1 MTTAINRLRKQAGHH
16 GRFFL
21 GLDTGPSRGR
31 KNNCGYALV
40 GTDGVVHDA
49 GVWRLTRP
57 SLLGRW
63 AELRKVASIYIGQLA
78 FIVAAG
84 IEEPWIDPEN
94 PQVGLK
100 LAKTWG
106 ILASLCWQ
114 RGFYVCGISP
124 VTAKVALTKN
134 SRASK
139 EEVFTVA
146 KMLWPDVKQFDE
158 ADAIAVA
165 TATRDMIV
173 KKAMLEAADG

>member
-1 MTTAINRLRKQAGHH
+1 M
-16 GRFFL
+16 
-21 GLDTGPSRGR
+21 
-31 KNNCGYALV
+31 
-40 GTDGVVHDA
+40 
-49 GVWRLTRP
+49 TRP

-63 AELRKVASIYIGQLA
+63 AELRKVASAYIGKLA

-84 IEEPWIDPEN
+84 IEEPWVDPAN

-114 RGFYVCGISP
+114 RGFYVCGVSP
-124 VTAKVALTKN
+124 ATAKKALTKD

-139 EEVFTVA
+139 EEVFGVA
-146 KMLWPDVKQFDE
+146 KLLWPDIQQFDE

-165 TATRDMIV
+165 TATRNMIIE
-173 KKAMLEAADG
+173 KAMREATSE